1 MHRVVG
7 AGAGGPQGKPQAAA
21 ESSVST
27 GTAHLS
33 CRAGRCSEKQPGRKS
48 GQAGAGGGLLRAT
61 APVTEAGSTCLTKHR
76 EQVSFLFS
84 YFSKYST
91 SLLHQ

>member
-7 AGAGGPQGKPQAAA
+7 AGAEGPQGKAQAGA

-33 CRAGRCSEKQPGRKS
+33 CREGCCLEKQPGRKS

-61 APVTEAGSTCLTKHR
+61 APVTEVGSTCLTKHT
-76 EQVSFLFS
+76 EQDSFLFS
-84 YFSKYST
+84 YFLKYST